1 MVMGVTG
8 AMGATDSTGAKD
20 RMGGTGDL
28 TALVIGETIVT
39 TAMHGDE
46 TELRYGGSPVV
57 IASDLRRRGART
69 ALLTQLGDDDAGER
83 IATTLRAT
91 GMSVRTPPRSGRTAR
106 RSVYMDADGL
116 TADRL
121 DDDWVWALDGTHI
134 GGPYAHADIVHF
146 GSLGSARQP
155 GAAGVAAYV
164 DLMRWRSLISYAPR
178 ILIAHDRDRA
188 AARTRVDTH
197 ATAADIVTVTV
208 DDLAHISPE
217 HSPHGYPP
225 DGDARHAMVRHW
237 VDRWLQAGVGLVAV
251 IDHARGGELRVWA
264 GFGAGSDV
272 VADVGSHVAAD
283 VESGVE
289 SDVESRSDARSA
301 SIPVDSV
308 LDDPTI
314 SVVDRADV
322 IIARLL
328 VALHAAGIGGR
339 ATRDTLNH
347 LDARTL
353 TLA

>member
-1 MVMGVTG
+1 MTYGVTCTPEPD
-8 AMGATDSTGAKD
+8 A
-20 RMGGTGDL
+20 
-28 TALVIGETIVT
+28 AL
-39 TAMHGDE
+39 
-46 TELRYGGSPVV
+46 RWYGGSPVV
-57 IASDLRRRGART
+57 IATELRRRGART
-69 ALLTQLGDDDAGER
+69 ALLTQLGDDDAGEH

-116 TADRL
+116 TTDRL

-178 ILIAHDRDRA
+178 ILFAHDADRVA
-188 AARTRVDTH
+188 VRNRVDTH
-197 ATAADIVTVTV
+197 AAAADIVTVTV
-208 DDLAHISPE
+208 DDIAHMSPG

-225 DGDARHAMVRHW
+225 DGDARQAMVRHW
-237 VDRWLQAGVGLVAV
+237 VDRWLQAGVGLAAI
-251 IDHARGGELRVWA
+251 IDHAHGGEVRVWT
-264 GFGAGSDV
+264 GFGAR
-272 VADVGSHVAAD
+272 
-283 VESGVE
+283 
-289 SDVESRSDARSA
+289 SDVESAVEPHSDARSA
-301 SIPVDSV
+301 SIPIDSV